1 MIKAAQPLLT
11 IKAYV
16 KLIEKDKNGAI
27 ATIRVIPQMMYFLF
41 FVFPL
46 LKNTAAAKPA
56 NTIDIAKK
64 IDAISYLPSIL
75 TSLF

>member
-16 KLIEKDKNGAI
+16 NPIEIDKNGAM

-64 IDAISYLPSIL
+64 IAAISDLPSIL
-75 TSLF
+75 TSRF